1 MSDQFN
7 ITGID
12 ITIFIIYL
20 ALSRLIPLLF
30 RGKNE
35 NSEDYFLGSRN
46 FTWPLIGFSLI
57 ATNASGAS
65 FVGLAGAGYDQGIS
79 VYAYEWM
86 TTVILVV
93 FIFFLLPFYLRS
105 RVFTLPEF
113 LGRRYDGRSRI
124 AFSGFNLFANM
135 FIDMAAALYAGGIAF
150 QVLFP
155 QLSLFVIVVG
165 LALLAG
171 IYTVIGGLSAVMVSD
186 TIQASVVIIGGT
198 AIFILVLVEAGGW
211 QAATLPA
218 TERQMS
224 LILPASDDALPWP
237 GLFLGVLLNGLY
249 YWTTNQLVVQRTLG
263 ARNLDHGRWGSIFAG
278 FMKLSFLFLFIL
290 PGTFALGLYPNLD
303 NPDLVFPTLAFDLL
317 PIGVRGLMLAALVAA
332 VTSTVDS
339 ILNSAST
346 LVTMDF
352 VQNFRP
358 QTSQAA
364 LVTIGRITTVGAL
377 ILACIWAPSIANF
390 TSLYGYLQSV
400 LSYIVPA
407 IVATFLLGIMWT
419 RINGLAAFTTLVTV
433 IPLGVVAFIFNEI
446 VAEEPPIQFLY
457 AAGVSFAVSLVVL
470 IGISFL
476 TGPPSDPE
484 RVREV
489 TWSPQFWH
497 EETEHLRGMPL
508 WKNYRFWSVAL
519 VISTA
524 IIVFIFR

>member
-1 MSDQFN
+1 LSEQFN

-20 ALSRLIPLLF
+20 ALSRIIPLLF
-30 RGKNE
+30 RGKTE

-46 FTWPLIGFSLI
+46 FIWPLIGFSLI

-86 TTVILVV
+86 TTVILVI
-93 FIFFLLPFYLRS
+93 FIFFILPFYLRS

-113 LGRRYDGRSRI
+113 LSRRYDGRSRMV
-124 AFSGFNLFANM
+124 FSGFNLFANM
-135 FIDMAAALYAGGIAF
+135 FIDMAAALYAGSLAF
-150 QVLFP
+150 KAIFP
-155 QLSLFVIVVG
+155 SLPLVVIVIG
-165 LALLAG
+165 LGVLAG
-171 IYTVIGGLSAVMVSD
+171 IYTTIGGLSAVMVSD
-186 TIQASVVIIGGT
+186 TIQASVVILGG
-198 AIFILVLVEAGGW
+198 ALIFTLVLIDAGGW
-211 QAATLPA
+211 DAATQAASD
-218 TERQMS
+218 RQMS
-224 LILPASDDALPWP
+224 LILPADDPDLPWP

-249 YWTTNQLVVQRTLG
+249 FWTANQLIVQRSLG
-263 ARNLDHGRWGSIFAG
+263 ARSLDHGRWGAIFAG
-278 FMKLSFLFLFIL
+278 FMKLAFLFLFIL

-317 PIGVRGLMLAALVAA
+317 PVGIRGLMLAALVAA

-364 LVTIGRITTVGAL
+364 LVNIGRLTTVGAL
-377 ILACIWAPSIANF
+377 TVACIYAPVLASF
-390 TSLYGYLQSV
+390 DSLYGYLQSV
-400 LSYIVPA
+400 LSYIVPS
-407 IVATFLLGIMWT
+407 IVAVFLVGIMWT
-419 RINGLAAFTTLVTV
+419 RITATAAFTTLVTMV
-433 IPLGVVAFIFNEI
+433 PLGILFFIFSTFILDE
-446 VAEEPPIQFLY
+446 APIQFLY
-457 AAGVSFAVSLVVL
+457 VGGIMFGLSLILL
-470 IGISFL
+470 IGISL
-476 TGPPSDPE
+476 LGAAPDRE
-484 RVREV
+484 RVQEV
-489 TWSPQFWH
+489 TWSPQLWR
-497 EETEHLRGMPL
+497 EETEELRGMPL

-519 VISTA
+519 LISTF

>member
-1 MSDQFN
+1 MSQQFD
-7 ITGID
+7 ITGLD

-20 ALSRLIPLLF
+20 ALSRLIPLIF

-46 FTWPLIGFSLI
+46 FIWPLIGFSLI

-65 FVGLAGAGYDQGIS
+65 FVGLAGAGYNQGIS
-79 VYAYEWM
+79 VFAYEWM

-171 IYTVIGGLSAVMVSD
+171 VYTVIGGLSAVMVSD
-186 TIQASVVIIGGT
+186 TIQASVVILGG
-198 AIFILVLVEAGGW
+198 ALIFILVLVEAGGW
-211 QAATLPA
+211 EQATQAAS
-218 TERQMS
+218 EEQMS
-224 LILPASDDALPWP
+224 LILPAGDDALPWP

-249 YWTTNQLVVQRTLG
+249 YWTTNQLVVQRSLG
-263 ARNLDHGRWGSIFAG
+263 ARNLDHGRWGAIFAG

-303 NPDLVFPTLAFDLL
+303 NADLVFPTLAFDLL

-358 QTSQAA
+358 QTSQAS
-364 LVTIGRITTVGAL
+364 LVNIGRLTTVGAL
-377 ILACIWAPSIANF
+377 VVACIWAPSLANF
-390 TSLYGYLQSV
+390 ESLYGYLQSV
-400 LSYIVPA
+400 LSYVTPP
-407 IVATFLLGIMWT
+407 IVAVFLVGIMWP
-419 RINGLAAFTTLVTV
+419 RINGIAAFTTLVTLV
-433 IPLGVVAFIFNEI
+433 PLGVFFFILNEVI
-446 VAEEPPIQFLY
+446 PEEAPLQFLY
-457 AAGVSFAVSLVVL
+457 AAGVSFAASLVLL
-470 IGISFL
+470 IGISLL
-476 TGPPSDPE
+476 TAPPDRE

-497 EETEHLRGMPL
+497 EETEELRGMPL

-519 VISTA
+519 LISTA

>member
-1 MSDQFN
+1 MSQQFE

-20 ALSRLIPLLF
+20 ALSRIIPLLF
-30 RGKNE
+30 RGKTE

-86 TTVILVV
+86 TTVILVI

-171 IYTVIGGLSAVMVSD
+171 VYTVIGGLSAVMVSD
-186 TIQASVVIIGGT
+186 TIQASVVLLGGT
-198 AIFILVLVEAGGW
+198 VIFILVLIEAGGW
-211 QAATLPA
+211 EAAAQPA
-218 TERQMS
+218 TEEQMS
-224 LILPASDDALPWP
+224 LILPAGDDALPWP

-249 YWTTNQLVVQRTLG
+249 YWTTNQLVVQRSLG
-263 ARNLDHGRWGSIFAG
+263 ARTLDHGRWGAIFAG
-278 FMKLSFLFLFIL
+278 FMKLAFLFLFIL

-364 LVTIGRITTVGAL
+364 LVNIGRLTTVGAL
-377 ILACIWAPSIANF
+377 VVACIWAPSLASF
-390 TSLYGYLQSV
+390 ESLYGYLQSV
-400 LSYIVPA
+400 LSYVVPP
-407 IVATFLLGIMWT
+407 IVAVFLVGIMWP
-419 RINGLAAFTTLVTV
+419 RINGLAAFTTLVTMV
-433 IPLGVVAFIFNEI
+433 PLGVLFFILNEVI
-446 VAEEPPIQFLY
+446 PDEAPLQFLY
-457 AAGVSFAVSLVVL
+457 AAGVSFAASLILL
-470 IGISFL
+470 IGISLL
-476 TGPPSDPE
+476 TGAPADQE

-497 EETEHLRGMPL
+497 EETEELRGMPL
-508 WKNYRFWSVAL
+508 WKNYRFWAVAL
-519 VISTA
+519 LISTA
-524 IIVFIFR
+524 IIVIIFA

>member
-1 MSDQFN
+1 MSDQFD

-12 ITIFIIYL
+12 ITVFIIYL

-46 FTWPLIGFSLI
+46 FIWPLIGFSLI

-155 QLSLFVIVVG
+155 QFPLFVIIVG

-171 IYTVIGGLSAVMVSD
+171 VYTVIGGLSAVMVSD
-186 TIQASVVIIGGT
+186 TIQASVVLIGGT
-198 AIFILVLVEAGGW
+198 TIFVLVLIEAGGW
-211 QAATLPA
+211 QAATQA
-218 TERQMS
+218 ASEEQMS
-224 LILPASDDALPWP
+224 LILPASNESLPWP

-249 YWTTNQLVVQRTLG
+249 YWTTNQLVVQRSLG
-263 ARNLDHGRWGSIFAG
+263 ARNLDHGRWGAIFAG
-278 FMKLSFLFLFIL
+278 FMKLAFLFLFIL
-290 PGTFALGLYPNLD
+290 PGTFAIGLYPNLD
-303 NPDLVFPTLAFDLL
+303 NADLVFPTLAFDLL
-317 PIGVRGLMLAALVAA
+317 PIGIRGLMLAALVAA

-358 QTSQAA
+358 NTSQAS

-377 ILACIWAPSIANF
+377 IVACIWAPSLASF
-390 TSLYGYLQSV
+390 SSLYDYLQSV
-400 LSYIVPA
+400 LSYVTPPV
-407 IVATFLLGIMWT
+407 VATFLLGIMWT
-419 RINGLAAFTTLVTV
+419 RVNGLAAFTTLVTV
-433 IPLGVVAFIFNEI
+433 VPLGVLFFILNEVI
-446 VAEEPPIQFLY
+446 PESAPIQFLY
-457 AAGVSFAVSLVVL
+457 AAGISFAVSLVML
-470 IGISFL
+470 IGISL
-476 TGPPSDPE
+476 ATGAPSDPE

-489 TWSPQFWH
+489 TWSPQYWR
-497 EETEHLRGMPL
+497 EESEHLRGMPL

-519 VISTA
+519 LISTA
-524 IIVFIFR
+524 IIVIIFA